1 MKIFMKIFFMKFTF
15 SENFFHFSETIFRK
29 KFSFIFF
36 QKNFYI
42 VFSILTPILKIA
54 VYVFFWK
61 RALKFSVLRTEN
73 FKIKNSEKIF
83 RKNFHKIF
91 QFSFSFIFLKE
102 FSEKIFKLKSEF
114 QSQICEKIHKLK
126 SELIS
131 ILKNFSPL
139 D

>member
-61 RALKFSVLRTEN
+61 RALKFSVLWTEN

-91 QFSFSFIFLKE
+91 QFSFSFIF
-102 FSEKIFKLKSEF
+102 SEKIFRKNF
-114 QSQICEKIHKLK
+114 QIKKWILVANLWKNSQIKIG
-126 SELIS
+126 IDF
-131 ILKNFSPL
+131 NP
-139 D
+139 